1 MIAQCP
7 VPPPKWK
14 LCQCQQKTLEK
25 QKPNFSPR
33 ALFHTKTRVNP
44 KYPVRHCK
52 PNLKKTIFKSETET
66 VCGTNDHLW
75 LKIHVI
81 SRSTVSKNWKT
92 LLLLKVK
99 KAQVAV
105 NRTRKRDN
113 NILIN
118 YLGVFDMLVLLHAI
132 FCWVDLVQYCLKV
145 WVSFNMLN
153 YLTFIFIEL
162 RRGWKYN

>member
-1 MIAQCP
+1 MYVRVASQVAERLGKLGNIKKVSKLRRMIAQCP

-105 NRTRKRDN
+105 NRTKEKER
-113 NILIN
+113 
-118 YLGVFDMLVLLHAI
+118 
-132 FCWVDLVQYCLKV
+132 
-145 WVSFNMLN
+145 
-153 YLTFIFIEL
+153 
-162 RRGWKYN
+162 